1 MKSQQKLENF
11 YLTSLFI
18 IKNQP
23 CLPIIVDKDAGI
35 SLKIIPDDTQS
46 ISLGFLSQKGLVRL
60 RPNGSVDEE
69 NLLGTFISIVNEAS
83 EVKRANL
90 YKAFFERNGYINSI
104 IPGNSLTITLDEL
117 DNKNRLLGQLLA
129 LTTKLSQGNRLNVD
143 ETISIILRLLFNRNG
158 DPSPHKLNIAILNSA
173 SFLSMQ
179 KRKTMDE
186 TGKITIFDTAKN
198 NDVTIDSEFYYDFL
212 HSNDKEFKLMR
223 ENPHFK
229 NLYDLYVLGN
239 FKNEDIEKKSIDV
252 LVNYYFCL
260 EEKIDKSFLKPPLF
274 QVAKDIFKEE
284 IDHYVT
290 NVKPVY
296 NKEKM
301 APSWNVEDLL
311 TALYFSLFYMNPEVE
326 MYRVCEYCHKPF
338 KLDKST
344 STKKI
349 YCSDKCRNC
358 AAQRKYRI
366 THKK

>member
-18 IKNQP
+18 VKNQP

-212 HSNDKEFKLMR
+212 HFYK
-223 ENPHFK
+223 H
-229 NLYDLYVLGN
+229 
-239 FKNEDIEKKSIDV
+239 DI
-252 LVNYYFCL
+252 
-260 EEKIDKSFLKPPLF
+260 
-274 QVAKDIFKEE
+274 
-284 IDHYVT
+284 
-290 NVKPVY
+290 
-296 NKEKM
+296 
-301 APSWNVEDLL
+301 
-311 TALYFSLFYMNPEVE
+311 
-326 MYRVCEYCHKPF
+326 
-338 KLDKST
+338 
-344 STKKI
+344 
-349 YCSDKCRNC
+349 
-358 AAQRKYRI
+358 
-366 THKK
+366 